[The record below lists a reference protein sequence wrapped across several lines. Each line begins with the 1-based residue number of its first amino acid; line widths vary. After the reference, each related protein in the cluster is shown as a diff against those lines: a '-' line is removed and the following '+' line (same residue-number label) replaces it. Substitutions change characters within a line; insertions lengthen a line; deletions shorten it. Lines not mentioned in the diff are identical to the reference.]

1 MSSPDQRRARRHLE
15 GVVVSPET
23 DAARLNLLRQSER
36 RKRETAG
43 SAISRVRA
51 IAADPHIYRIAHTVT
66 NLNTRHQDIG
76 GRPRAYPDWCLVL
89 FGSCIRIFGSASA
102 TARALADPVLWAE
115 VLRAAAHLTD
125 GCGPVPTVGPNRDHW
140 AYFLKTRLNTQVLEQ
155 LLALQ
160 RDLAIE
166 RSAEV
171 GLLEPAVPYPA
182 GSYQRDH
189 VVGIDGKVFSS
200 PLRTL
205 DTERADRT
213 TGLLRPVRQDTA
225 RERYGE
231 GGVEGIVWGTKFAI
245 ASVRSPMANH
255 RVVLGIEH
263 FSSMSGGGEGRVFT
277 ELAQDLARR
286 TPGIHAF
293 AADGAWRGKHL
304 QAVQSD
310 TGCGVITPARR
321 LISRNGGITI
331 GRYSFAAQPL
341 PWSPRRQRRE
351 AACGGHQLWA
361 AAGTIYEQVI
371 QADGSSD
378 FVQLHRHQT
387 KRDVTRHKDGSVKH
401 QFYARYSLP
410 CPRTGEDHVWWEPL
424 LAVAGDQKAKFNRCE
439 YLRIVPPTASEHDRL
454 YGMRQDTE
462 SLNAQLERAFYG
474 QRLPAWGVHNQTV
487 IVLMAALAENAWARA
502 VWTEELA
509 RQAAG

>member
-1 MSSPDQRRARRHLE
+1 MSSPEASPTRRHLN
-15 GVVVSPET
+15 GVTVSPEV
-23 DAARLNLLRQSER
+23 DAARLALLRQTER

-43 SAISRVRA
+43 SAIGRVRA
-51 IAADPHIYRIAHTVT
+51 IAADPHVHRVAQMVT
-66 NLNTRHQDIG
+66 DLNTRRHDIG

-102 TARALADPVLWAE
+102 TARALADQVLWAE
-115 VLRAAAHLTD
+115 VLRSAAHLVD
-125 GCGPVPTVGPNRDHW
+125 SSAPLPAFGPNRDHW
-140 AYFLKTRLNTQVLEQ
+140 AYFLKSRLSTEILEE

-166 RSAEV
+166 RASEV
-171 GLLEPAVPYPA
+171 GLLESAAPCPA
-182 GSYQRDH
+182 GAYQRDH

-205 DTERADRT
+205 DTERADRR

-255 RVVLGIEH
+255 RVVLGVKH

-277 ELAQDLARR
+277 ELDLSRR
-286 TPGIHAF
+286 SPGIHAF

-341 PWSPRRQRRE
+341 PWSRRRQQRE

-361 AAGTIYEQVI
+361 AA
-371 QADGSSD
+371 APSSSRSSKATAPATSSSFTD
-378 FVQLHRHQT
+378 TRP
-387 KRDVTRHKDGSVKH
+387 RGMSPVTRT
-401 QFYARYSLP
+401 ARCGTSSMP
-410 CPRTGEDHVWWEPL
+410 ATPSP
-424 LAVAGDQKAKFNRCE
+424 A
-439 YLRIVPPTASEHDRL
+439 PTATKTMSGGSHCWPSPATRRPSSTDAS
-454 YGMRQDTE
+454 TCE
-462 SLNAQLERAFYG
+462 SCPLPHPNTNASTG
-474 QRLPAWGVHNQTV
+474 
-487 IVLMAALAENAWARA
+487 
-502 VWTEELA
+502 
-509 RQAAG
+509 